1 MAAAGRGAEP
11 DRDGRFGDLAGL
23 MNASIISFYVFAAVA
38 ILASLG
44 VVGQRNPMHSVML
57 LIVSFGALAGL
68 YVLLDAP
75 FTAVTQIIIYAGAIM
90 VLFLFVVMLLNAKT
104 EDDLPKTARGPRGLR
119 FGVILSLLLVFEIVG
134 ALAGLGYSTFS
145 HDATVV
151 TPISSVANIGRQL
164 FTVHAFAFE
173 VTSILILVSMVGAVV
188 IARKE
193 L

>member
-1 MAAAGRGAEP
+1 M
-11 DRDGRFGDLAGL
+11 DVVW
-23 MNASIISFYVFAAVA
+23 FYIFAAVA

-90 VLFLFVVMLLNAKT
+90 VLFLFVVMLLNAHT
-104 EDDLPKTARGPRGLR
+104 EDDIPKTARGPRGLR
-119 FGVILSLLLVFEIVG
+119 LGVVLSLILVFEIVG
-134 ALAGLGYSTFS
+134 ALAGLGYTVFS
-145 HDATVV
+145 NDANARS
-151 TPISSVANIGRQL
+151 ISSVALIGQQL

-193 L
+193 P